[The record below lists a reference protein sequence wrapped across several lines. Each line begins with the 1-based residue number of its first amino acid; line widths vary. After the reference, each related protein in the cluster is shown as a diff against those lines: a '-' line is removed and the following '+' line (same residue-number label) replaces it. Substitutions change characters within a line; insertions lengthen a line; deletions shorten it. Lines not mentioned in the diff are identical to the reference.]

1 MKPGGKSFQK
11 RMQEAQA
18 KSKDCNFFGGG
29 HRDDRTASWP
39 RLLTPSLSLKC
50 TFCSLCPHWEL
61 FQGQHWESKGL
72 LRPFGWNM
80 YWTPLRTLCQRHRLQ
95 RVRGCWDLLDGICDW
110 TPLRTLYKALRFSG
124 SRGVSCMEIYSFCS
138 QTSFAGKFPCLFT
151 QSSTNLEWSAFS
163 PVSPCPPCMGAMN
176 QHDCIHCCC
185 RNKPRGA
192 IKVLL
197 SDFIVKTH
205 QACNFDPALDL
216 RRLR

>member
-18 KSKDCNFFGGG
+18 NSKDFAIFLEEVIEMTGPPV
-29 HRDDRTASWP
+29 DTDSSP
-39 RLLTPSLSLKC
+39 LPY
-50 TFCSLCPHWEL
+50 P
-61 FQGQHWESKGL
+61 
-72 LRPFGWNM
+72 WNVHSAH
-80 YWTPLRTLCQRHRLQ
+80 YAHTGSCFKDSIERA
-95 RVRGCWDLLDGICDW
+95 RGCWDLLDGICDW